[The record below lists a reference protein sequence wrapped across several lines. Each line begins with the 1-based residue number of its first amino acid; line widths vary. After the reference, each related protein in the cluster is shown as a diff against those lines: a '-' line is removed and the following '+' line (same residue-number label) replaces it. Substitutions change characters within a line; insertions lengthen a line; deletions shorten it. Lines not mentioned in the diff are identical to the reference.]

1 MRVRNLFIS
10 FYSAI
15 IQKVIFPLNLIIIGT
30 YLILLPGLSRL
41 ARGIRRLTGKGNV
54 QERQGPIAG
63 LFSSGLWAVPVSL
76 GAVAGLPAVRDSILS
91 LISKIPFDIIMFG
104 ISNRIIFTL
113 IFFILFSLVIFS
125 FQPKPPLLKPRIQER
140 P

>member
-1 MRVRNLFIS
+1 MIV
-10 FYSAI
+10 
-15 IQKVIFPLNLIIIGT
+15 PLNLIIIEP

-41 ARGIRRLTGKGNV
+41 ARGIRRLTGKGNI

-91 LISKIPFDIIMFG
+91 LISKIPFAILIFG
-104 ISNRIIFTL
+104 ISNHI
-113 IFFILFSLVIFS
+113 
-125 FQPKPPLLKPRIQER
+125 
-140 P
+140 